1 MDRSLSADCLGS
13 MIAVMGHG
21 FWGVR
26 RWRRFWRW
34 RHRGGVS
41 LLLAAGFG
49 WLGLSAVLR
58 AASAGAPAAMATTPP
73 ILELRPDGTI
83 QNRGGELGRAVGRGA
98 QRSRC
103 EFGLP
108 DSAPTYR
115 GHEAEVRSV
124 CVTRWEERG
133 IRYAQTALIT
143 RLTSEESSAR
153 VLMVQLTGEN
163 GSREYSEATAAF
175 AVVLGDE
182 ILELEWRQGL
192 VYARNLPQEPVIA
205 AIEIGAE
212 GIEKSSGPR
221 LKFRGQMPP
230 GTSGAMT
237 IKIPLDRLTGEV
249 QLDRLQDLEFDQE
262 YRQLKKSWSSQS
274 AAPGHPGIELVGP

>member
-1 MDRSLSADCLGS
+1 M
-13 MIAVMGHG
+13 V
-21 FWGVR
+21 
-26 RWRRFWRW
+26 
-34 RHRGGVS
+34 
-41 LLLAAGFG
+41 
-49 WLGLSAVLR
+49 
-58 AASAGAPAAMATTPP
+58 AASSP
-73 ILELRPDGTI
+73 ILELHPDGTI
-83 QNRGGELGRAVGRGA
+83 LDRSGELGRAVGRGD

-108 DSAPTYR
+108 ASAPVYR
-115 GHEAEVRSV
+115 GHEDAVRSI
-124 CVTRWEERG
+124 CVTRWEDRG
-133 IRYAQTALIT
+133 IRYTQTVLVT
-143 RLTSEESSAR
+143 RLTSEASSAR

-175 AVVLGDE
+175 AVVFGDE

-212 GIEKSSGPR
+212 GIAESSGPR

-237 IKIPLDRLTGEV
+237 IKIPLDRLPGVE
-249 QLDRLQDLEFDQE
+249 QLDRLHDLEFDQE
-262 YRQLKKSWSSQS
+262 YRRLKRFWTSQS
-274 AAPGHPGIELVGP
+274 AAPGRPEIELAGP